1 MIRAKTISVE
11 TAAKIIRKDPQYVR
25 LGLQQGRFPFGTAI
39 QKPNGRWTYNIIEP
53 KVYEY
58 AGINM
63 KEEKGGMENVMC
75 N

>member
-1 MIRAKTISVE
+1 MKRAKTMSVE
-11 TAAKIIRKDPQYVR
+11 NAAKIIRKDPQYVR

-39 QKPNGRWTYNIIEP
+39 QKPNNRWTYNIIAP

-58 AGINM
+58 AGIEV
-63 KEEKGGMENVMC
+63 KEGDDENVMC